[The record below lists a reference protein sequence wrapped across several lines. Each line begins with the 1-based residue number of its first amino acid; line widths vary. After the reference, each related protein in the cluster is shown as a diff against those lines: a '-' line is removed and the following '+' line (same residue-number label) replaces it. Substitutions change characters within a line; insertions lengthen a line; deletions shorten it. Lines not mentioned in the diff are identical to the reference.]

1 MTRFSATTA
10 LRPAQRGH
18 IGFAH
23 YADRTTIHWFTWRH
37 ARLKVHETPNHLNHG
52 WTLLRLE
59 IVGAR
64 DTPLPITTTGYLE
77 CGVSADELAAAGG
90 VAAYLDAWMDR
101 EATTRAYRKT
111 EFMWRQGDLFE
122 FERFSKDKPP

>member
-10 LRPAQRGH
+10 LRPVQRGH
-18 IGFAH
+18 TGFAH
-23 YADRTTIHWFTWRH
+23 YADRTTTRWLTWRH
-37 ARLKVHETPNHLNHG
+37 ARLKVLETPNHLNHG

-77 CGVSADELAAAGG
+77 CGVSADDLTAAGG
-90 VAAYLDAWMDR
+90 VAAYLVAWMDQ
-101 EATTRAYRKT
+101 EAPSRAYQKA
-111 EFMWRQGDLFE
+111 EFLWRQGDLFG
-122 FERFSKDKPP
+122 FEKFAK